1 MSEVSKITEETTNET
16 TKEVADMKKRTI
28 TYITGEGELI
38 TVEIKAEITT
48 EAKDRL
54 REILDEREF
63 DFFMFRNGFID
74 GEFHTLEECAQHYG
88 TTCAR
93 ARQTDTDIMRK
104 IHRHCPDFWKD
115 YYGGVMT

>member
-1 MSEVSKITEETTNET
+1 MSEVSKITEETTNEA

-54 REILDEREF
+54 RKILDEREF
-63 DFFMFRNGFID
+63 DFFMFKHGFD
-74 GEFHTLEECAQHYG
+74 NDKPHTLEDCARRYDI
-88 TTCAR
+88 TYER
-93 ARQTDTDIMRK
+93 ARQIDAKMRRK
-104 IHRHCPDFWKD
+104 MIYLCFDLFKD
-115 YYGGVMT
+115 YYGL

>member
-1 MSEVSKITEETTNET
+1 MSEVSKITEETTNEA

-28 TYITGEGELI
+28 TCITGEGDLI
-38 TVEIKAEITT
+38 TVEVKAEITT

-63 DFFMFRNGFID
+63 DFFIFRNGFID
-74 GEFHTLEECAQHYG
+74 GGLHTLEECAQRYD

-93 ARQTDTDIMRK
+93 ARQTDTKIMRK
-104 IHRHCPDFWKD
+104 IHRYCPDLWKD
-115 YYGGVMT
+115 YYGGVIA